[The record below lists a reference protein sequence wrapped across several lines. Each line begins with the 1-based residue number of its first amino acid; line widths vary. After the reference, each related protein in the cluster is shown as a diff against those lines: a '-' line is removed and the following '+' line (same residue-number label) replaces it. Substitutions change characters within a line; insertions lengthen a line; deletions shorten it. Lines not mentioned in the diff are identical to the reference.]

1 MVSHPGHML
10 VWHVL
15 LSRRV
20 VYSILHRIL
29 YFLPVGERGVCWW
42 WKEREKRMIILG
54 DVHRFIYIY
63 MGASHDAHRPCLVV
77 LGNLR
82 SPYHHGALMGATRS
96 SGAAT
101 RALSGRIIFGC
112 YY

>member
-1 MVSHPGHML
+1 
-10 VWHVL
+10 
-15 LSRRV
+15 
-20 VYSILHRIL
+20 
-29 YFLPVGERGVCWW
+29 
-42 WKEREKRMIILG
+42 MIILG
-54 DVHRFIYIY
+54 DGHGIIYIY

-82 SPYHHGALMGATRS
+82 SPYHHGALMGATGS
-96 SGAAT
+96 LGAAT